1 MKHVIQVAIPVLK
14 GRTTVVVDKG
24 RPWSVIEHLLLEALS
39 RQDWTAAELSR
50 AAKLPRRVVVEA
62 VIRLM
67 RAGWV
72 DLSEAKS
79 VISFRAN
86 SFGEVAAGK
95 SELPQTLERARRQ
108 INFTVDLVDGGVFRN
123 REWYVYDEY
132 SLRERGQKEPL
143 VWIES
148 RSLSDVWD
156 NDEFYEVLLDYDETL
171 VSAEPSGY
179 SKRFV
184 LATVNNG
191 VIHGLP
197 DRELTNLRCAILKAA
212 ASIDPINMEKTHVF
226 STPGVSFAT
235 HFVAAPERSI
245 HFETSDFVLDGIAHR
260 KVLKHTFENAT
271 NNIYI
276 HSTFISEEKVLA
288 WLPEI
293 TAAVRRGVR
302 IQILWGQNEDSA
314 YVVSSRESI
323 SNLAKNKDLLSLG
336 DAFLIHPFTTGSHAK
351 LIIAD
356 SGKGGAFVAIVGS
369 CNWLSSGFESYE
381 VSVVLRDAQIVRDVV
396 RYFSDLSKRYNG
408 VWSNIATELIK
419 ISKNLKSAPDS
430 PKPNA
435 RASVVIGGA
444 QHESFVLRARDEAR
458 ESVFAASHRL
468 GPVSVASVLTPL
480 MESAKSNK
488 VQANVY
494 YGRTTG
500 AVWGSRQDLIVDE
513 AAIAGVSVELIET
526 PRLHAKV
533 LAWDD
538 DAVLITS
545 LNWLSAAS
553 GDASLKEIGVFI
565 EAKRAAHVV
574 TSNFQG
580 ARCEI
585 ISRDRPSTELDLAT
599 KGPG

>member
-39 RQDWTAAELSR
+39 RKEWTAAELSR

-62 VIRLM
+62 LIRLM

-72 DLSEAKS
+72 DLSESKS
-79 VISFRAN
+79 VVSFLAN
-86 SFGEVAAGK
+86 PFGGVAAGR
-95 SELPQTLERARRQ
+95 SELPQTFERARRQ
-108 INFTVDLVDGGVFRN
+108 VNFSVDLVDGGVFRN

-132 SLRERGQKEPL
+132 SVRERGRKELL
-143 VWIES
+143 VWIEPKS
-148 RSLSDVWD
+148 IVEVWD
-156 NDEFYEVLLDYDETL
+156 SDEFYEILLDYDETL

-179 SKRFV
+179 SRKYV
-184 LATVNNG
+184 LVSVHNG

-197 DRELTNLRCAILKAA
+197 DRELTNLRAAILQAA
-212 ASIDPINMEKTHVF
+212 ASIDPKEVEKTHVF

-235 HFVAAPERSI
+235 HFVASPERSI
-245 HFETSDFVLDGIAHR
+245 HFETTDLVLDGEAHK
-260 KVLKHTFENAT
+260 KVLKHTFENADR
-271 NNIYI
+271 NIYI

-293 TAAVRRGVR
+293 TAAVKRGVK
-302 IQILWGQNEDSA
+302 IQILWGQNEDAA
-314 YVVSSRESI
+314 YVVSSRTSI
-323 SNLAKNKDLLSLG
+323 SNLAKNKDLLNLG
-336 DAFLIHPFTTGSHAK
+336 DSFLIHPFSTGSHAK
-351 LIIAD
+351 LIVAD
-356 SGKGGAFVAIVGS
+356 SGRGGAFVAVVGS

-396 RYFSDLSKRYNG
+396 RYFSDLSVRYNG
-408 VWSNIATELIK
+408 VWSDLATELTK
-419 ISKNLKSAPDS
+419 ISKNLKTTPGA

-444 QHESFVLRARDEAR
+444 QHESYVLRARDEAQER
-458 ESVFAASHRL
+458 VFAASHRL

-480 MESAKSNK
+480 MQSAKTNK

-500 AVWGSRQDLIVDE
+500 AVWGSRQDVIVDE
-513 AAIAGVSVELIET
+513 AATAGVSVELIKS

-533 LAWDD
+533 LAWDED
-538 DAVLITS
+538 SVLITS

-553 GDASLKEIGVFI
+553 GDTSLKEIGIYI
-565 EAKRAAHVV
+565 EAKRAAQVV

-580 ARCEI
+580 ARCETSTI
-585 ISRDRPSTELDLAT
+585 DQPSAELELAG
-599 KGPG
+599 KGQR